1 MKSNIYMMLN
11 DIDSGANEYQEDEWT
26 ELEAKRLKKKVLG
39 RVHKKSRKK
48 IAIAGVCA
56 AATFALLAAV
66 PFRGAVA
73 DAVEQLSYRIGDFL
87 GIDKNLAPYEQIVN
101 QSVTEGGI
109 TVTLNSVVL
118 DVGELIVSTTEVY
131 EEAITEGGPGLMGNV
146 YINGV
151 RASGGAGG
159 GSYTSDEH
167 TREVVMKYY
176 LDQVDMADLEQEV
189 NFAVRFNDYEE
200 NRGGWEF
207 KFSASGE
214 QLSADTQTIDLTY
227 QCQLPDGSNIT
238 FTKYTSNAIGQKIFY
253 TTDGNK
259 NDYDMKLEGT
269 DNLGNPVSFYVSSS
283 NKEGGRFVIDN
294 SAENLSDDAETLT
307 LTPYAVKF
315 PEESGRMS
323 NDYEQVGEPFT
334 IEVR

>member
-1 MKSNIYMMLN
+1 MKSNIYMKLN
-11 DIDSGANEYQEDEWT
+11 DIDSEADEYQEEWT

-118 DVGELIVSTTEVY
+118 DVDELIVSTTEVY

-146 YINGV
+146 YINGCLL
-151 RASGGAGG
+151 
-159 GSYTSDEH
+159 YTS
-167 TREVVMKYY
+167 RCV
-176 LDQVDMADLEQEV
+176 
-189 NFAVRFNDYEE
+189 
-200 NRGGWEF
+200 
-207 KFSASGE
+207 
-214 QLSADTQTIDLTY
+214 
-227 QCQLPDGSNIT
+227 
-238 FTKYTSNAIGQKIFY
+238 
-253 TTDGNK
+253 
-259 NDYDMKLEGT
+259 
-269 DNLGNPVSFYVSSS
+269 
-283 NKEGGRFVIDN
+283 
-294 SAENLSDDAETLT
+294 
-307 LTPYAVKF
+307 
-315 PEESGRMS
+315 
-323 NDYEQVGEPFT
+323 
-334 IEVR
+334 